1 MSGLRNRMN
10 RLRGTEASS
19 SVEAVNA
26 APKDVPVEGSAHDE
40 EEALHPA
47 WSSFGVG
54 LRRNEYGAYL
64 LRKTVYPLDYRHGT
78 HAVGELTEAAA
89 GLAAFHQETPSPE
102 SILYL
107 DLETTGLGVGAGNV
121 PFMVGIGYLSGDS
134 FVIEQTLIR
143 HPAEEYAMLQDLQA
157 KLRNYS
163 YLATYNGKTFDWP
176 LVQNRMIMNAM
187 RGQTWQLKHLDF
199 LHPSRSIWRNTL
211 ASLKLSHIEEERLGI
226 ARTEDVPGSLAPQ
239 LYFQFLADGNP
250 APLEGVFRHNES
262 DLLSLACLSIRFG
275 YLLQETVFERIGYPA
290 QAEELVRTGLWLARM
305 GRSTLPEELFRRAV
319 AADTA
324 APSSLLMLAA
334 ADKKA
339 GNWERAV
346 LLWQKAILLAGDKH
360 NEDAKEACVELAMYY
375 EHRSKDLESAL
386 AFALQALERSEAAI
400 GYGRRD
406 SKRRAEA
413 EAVHN
418 RITRLRRKLGQQ
430 QGRGMSG

>member
-10 RLRGTEASS
+10 RLRGTETHS
-19 SVEAVNA
+19 SVDEPTAERNDVAEAI
-26 APKDVPVEGSAHDE
+26 SIE
-40 EEALHPA
+40 EEETLHPG
-47 WSSFGVG
+47 WSAFGVE
-54 LRRNEYGAYL
+54 LKRNKYGSYL
-64 LRKTVYPLDYRHGT
+64 LRRTVYPLDHRHGT
-78 HAVGELTEAAA
+78 HAVGELAEAAA
-89 GLAAFHQETPSPE
+89 GLAAFHGEEPPPE

-121 PFMVGIGYLSGDS
+121 PFMVGLGYMSGET

-143 HPAEEYAMLQDLQA
+143 HPAEEYAMLQDLRE

-187 RGQTWQLKHLDF
+187 RGPAWEFKHLDF

-211 ASLKLSHIEEERLGI
+211 TSCKLSHIEEERLGI
-226 ARTEDVPGSLAPQ
+226 IRTEDVPGSLAPQ

-250 APLEGVFRHNES
+250 APLKGVFLHNES

-275 YLLQETVFERIGYPA
+275 LLLQETIFTRIAYPDE
-290 QAEELVRTGLWLARM
+290 AEELVRTGLWLGRM
-305 GRSTLPEELFRRAV
+305 GRASLPEELFRRAM
-319 AADTA
+319 ASEKA

-334 ADKKA
+334 ADKKG

-346 LLWQKAILLAGDKH
+346 LLWQKAIWQAGSKH
-360 NEDAKEACVELAMYY
+360 NEDAKEACIELAMYY
-375 EHRSKDLESAL
+375 EHRAKELESAL
-386 AFALQALERSEAAI
+386 AFALQALERCEAAF

-406 SKRRAEA
+406 SKKRAES

-418 RITRLRRKLGQQ
+418 RISRIRRKLEQL
-430 QGRGMSG
+430 GRGMGE

>member
-1 MSGLRNRMN
+1 MN
-10 RLRGTEASS
+10 RLRGTDASS
-19 SVEAVNA
+19 AADEPIAELRGFAEA
-26 APKDVPVEGSAHDE
+26 PSHE
-40 EEALHPA
+40 EEDTLHPG
-47 WSSFGVG
+47 WSAFGVE
-54 LRRNEYGAYL
+54 LRRNEYGSYL
-64 LRKTVYPLDYRHGT
+64 IRRTVFPLDHRHGT
-78 HAVGELTEAAA
+78 HAVGELIEAAA
-89 GLAAFHQETPSPE
+89 GLSAFHNEVPSPE

-107 DLETTGLGVGAGNV
+107 DLETTGLGVGTGNV
-121 PFMVGIGYLSGDS
+121 PFMIGIGYMSGES

-143 HPAEEYAMLQDLQA
+143 HPAEEFAMLQDLQL
-157 KLRNYS
+157 KLRNFS

-187 RGQTWQLKHLDF
+187 RGQAWPLKHLDF

-211 ASLKLSHIEEERLGI
+211 TSCKLSHIEEERLGI
-226 ARTEDVPGSLAPQ
+226 ARIEDVPGSLAPQ

-275 YLLQETVFERIGYPA
+275 LLLQETIFERIEYPEE
-290 QAEELVRTGLWLARM
+290 AEELVRTGLWLGRM
-305 GRSTLPEELFRRAV
+305 GRNSLPEVLFSRAT
-319 AADTA
+319 ASDTA

-346 LLWQKAILLAGDKH
+346 LLWQKAILQAGAKH
-360 NEDAKEACVELAMYY
+360 NEDAKEACIELAMYY
-375 EHRSKDLESAL
+375 EHRVKDLESAL
-386 AFALQALERSEAAI
+386 AFALQALERCEAAF

-406 SKRRAEA
+406 SKRRAES

-418 RITRLRRKLGQQ
+418 RIIRLRRKLEQQ
-430 QGRGMSG
+430 QGKGMSE